1 MKMARKYLVVSLPLA
16 LIISVIPSLA
26 LADSTAS
33 LACVQP
39 STTPVDLGTIVVA
52 AQNAEITSTEWGVRQ
67 GCFKKYGLNVKTSSI
82 TNSTIGLAGVISG
95 SFDLTATTPTN
106 LVQAIVNGSFQGK
119 IIAPKHGYLAE
130 ELERAKIE
138 PLFPGELLLQTAMIV
153 KSDSSI
159 KSWKDLDKKKIGLQS
174 IQGAPHAGTLL
185 AMKGQGVRNPKS
197 EFLAMPSTQMADAL
211 RRGDVDAVIANDPFA
226 TQIILDGNRV
236 IGYPMA
242 YFVDPGPVVVFI
254 SSAEIANNKA
264 KAMRAFQR
272 ATLEI
277 NKLLNKK
284 ENDLSF
290 KRVIADVTKVSLET
304 VEKARLPIMIEKNVT
319 IPEIAY
325 IPSKLKRVGFLKG
338 RFELGKLLFR

>member
-1 MKMARKYLVVSLPLA
+1 MKMARKHLLSA
-16 LIISVIPSLA
+16 LSLA
-26 LADSTAS
+26 LLISTIPSQVVAES
-33 LACVQP
+33 TPQLACAQP
-39 STTPVDLGTIVVA
+39 ATSPADLGTIVVA
-52 AQNAEITSTEWGVRQ
+52 AQNTEITSTEWGVRQ
-67 GCFKKYGLNVKTSSI
+67 GCFKKYGLNVKTASI
-82 TNSTIGLAGVISG
+82 ANSTIGLAGVISG
-95 SFDLTATTPTN
+95 SYDLTATTPTN
-106 LVQAIVNGSFQGK
+106 LVQAMVNGNFQGK
-119 IIAPKHGYLAE
+119 IIAPKHGYLTE
-130 ELERAKIE
+130 ELARAKIE
-138 PLFPGELLLQTAMIV
+138 PLFPGELLLQTAIIV
-153 KSDSSI
+153 KSNSSI

-197 EFLAMPSTQMADAL
+197 EFLAMPSSQMADAL
-211 RRGDVDAVIANDPFA
+211 KRGDVDAIIANDPFA

-254 SSAEIANNKA
+254 SSAEIVNNKA
-264 KAMRAFQR
+264 RAMRAFQK

-290 KRVIADVTKVSLET
+290 RRVIADVTKVSLET
-304 VEKARLPIMIEKNVT
+304 VEKARLPVMVEKNVT

-325 IPSKLKRVGFLKG
+325 IPSKLKKVGFFKG
-338 RFELGKLLFR
+338 RIELAQLLFR